1 MVLPRLPRLTVIAVL
16 SGTVLLGWS
25 LGGTASVGTPAGA
38 VPSPAVAGQV
48 HLVSDREHHGPHEH
62 REL

>member
-1 MVLPRLPRLTVIAVL
+1 MVLPRLPRLTTAAVL

-25 LGGTASVGTPAGA
+25 LGGTASVGTQAGA
-38 VPSPAVAGQV
+38 VPLQAAAGQV

-62 REL
+62 HEL